1 MVDARRGMD
10 SPVSL
15 MATLGGMHRGHEVLL
30 DEARVAGRTLV
41 ASLFLNPT
49 QFAPGE
55 DLDRYPVDTERDL
68 AIFRAKGVDIVFMPS
83 VEEMYPPGGDAS
95 MDPGP
100 VGDVLEGVHR
110 PGHFRGVATVVAKIC
125 STIRPHIAVWGAKDA
140 QQNVVIQNV
149 TDVLGLRVEHRIIQ
163 TVRDDDGVALSSR
176 NRYLSSEERRAAP
189 ALYRGLQEAQV
200 LWNSGE
206 ADPGALKAI
215 VEAASAH
222 EDLIQLDYVS
232 VADPLT
238 FVELER
244 SRSGAVVSLAANLG
258 GARLIDNIVLK

>member
-1 MVDARRGMD
+1 MVEARRALD

-30 DEARVAGRTLV
+30 DEARTVGRTLM

-49 QFAPGE
+49 QFTPGE

-68 AIFRAKGVDIVFMPS
+68 TIFRAKGVDILFMPS
-83 VEEMYPPGGDAS
+83 VEEMYPPGDDAY

-125 STIRPHIAVWGAKDA
+125 GTIRPDIAVWGAKDA

-149 TDVLGLRVEHRIIQ
+149 TDALGLPVEHRIIP
-163 TVRDDDGVALSSR
+163 TVRADDGVALSSR
-176 NRYLSSEERRAAP
+176 NRYLSPEERRAAP
-189 ALYRGLQEAQV
+189 ALYRGLQDAQT

-206 ADPGALKAI
+206 VDPVALKAA
-215 VEAASAH
+215 VEATSSR
-222 EDLIQLDYVS
+222 EDLIHLDYVS
-232 VADPLT
+232 VADPVT
-238 FVELER
+238 FAEVEQ